1 MPNQNITQRRGGTS
15 SSSCLPITN
24 ADIEDG
30 SNRKR
35 RKYKFDIHVSPYDRT
50 SIVRWILLVVLSIT
64 IASFIWKPILTLAG
78 FKPKS
83 VPQHNNQGSS
93 QEIIQQSQHV
103 TPHSN
108 NNIVHYSRA
117 LSQFSELSFA
127 LQNSDLVALYFAAS
141 WCPMSTPISIALD
154 RAFGNSNDVLISEG
168 EGRKKLSIVYVSSDK
183 TMEEY
188 NEYIKNRNWLA
199 IPFDS
204 PQRNQLKRHFST
216 CAHREL
222 KELGFDRKHE
232 IPTIIIID
240 SKSQGIITTNGADHV
255 DDMGEAALEHWNE
268 MKRWIDNA
276 SDNIA

>member
-15 SSSCLPITN
+15 SSSGLPITN
-24 ADIEDG
+24 ADIEEG

-35 RKYKFDIHVSPYDRT
+35 RRYKFDIHVSPYDRT

-78 FKPKS
+78 LKSQS
-83 VPQHNNQGSS
+83 VPQHNNRVSN
-93 QEIIQQSQHV
+93 QEIIQSQRV
-103 TPHSN
+103 TSHS
-108 NNIVHYSRA
+108 NNIVHNSRA

-154 RAFGNSNDVLISEG
+154 KAFGNSNDVLTSEK

-183 TMEEY
+183 TIEEY

-199 IPFDS
+199 VPFDS

-240 SKSQGIITTNGADHV
+240 SKSQGVITTSGADHI
-255 DDMGEAALEHWNE
+255 DDMGEAALDHWSD
-268 MKRWIDNA
+268 MKRWIEKA

>member
-1 MPNQNITQRRGGTS
+1 MPNHENITQRRGGKS
-15 SSSCLPITN
+15 SSSGLPITN
-24 ADIEDG
+24 ADIDDV

-50 SIVRWILLVVLSIT
+50 SIIRWIVVVLLSIT
-64 IASFIWKPILTLAG
+64 VASFIWKPILTLAG
-78 FKPKS
+78 LKPQS
-83 VPQHNNQGSS
+83 VPQHNTQDNN
-93 QEIIQQSQHV
+93 QEIILKSQHV
-103 TPHSN
+103 TSSS

-154 RAFGNSNDVLISEG
+154 RAFGNYDVLTSEN
-168 EGRKKLSIVYVSSDK
+168 EGKKKLAIVYVSSDK
-183 TMEEY
+183 TIEEY

-204 PQRNQLKRHFST
+204 PQRNQLKHHFYT

-232 IPTIIIID
+232 IPTIIVID

-255 DDMGEAALEHWNE
+255 DDMREAALDHWTD
-268 MKRWIDNA
+268 MKRWIDRA
-276 SDNIA
+276 SDNNV

>member
-15 SSSCLPITN
+15 SSSGLPITN

-30 SNRKR
+30 SDRKH

-50 SIVRWILLVVLSIT
+50 SIVRWIVVVLLSIT
-64 IASFIWKPILTLAG
+64 VSSFIWKPIMTLAG
-78 FKPKS
+78 LKPQS
-83 VPQHNNQGSS
+83 VQQHNNQDNNR
-93 QEIIQQSQHV
+93 EIIQQSQHV
-103 TPHSN
+103 TSHS
-108 NNIVHYSRA
+108 NNIVHYSRE

-141 WCPMSTPISIALD
+141 WCPMSTPVSIALD
-154 RAFGNSNDVLISEG
+154 RAFGNSNNVLTSEG
-168 EGRKKLSIVYVSSDK
+168 EGMKKLSIVYVSSDE
-183 TMEEY
+183 TIEEY

-199 IPFDS
+199 VPFDS
-204 PQRNQLKRHFST
+204 EQRNQIKRHFYT

-240 SKSQGIITTNGADHV
+240 SQSQGIITTNGADHV
-255 DDMGEAALEHWNE
+255 DDMGEAALDHWID
-268 MKRWIDNA
+268 MKRWIDEA
-276 SDNIA
+276 SNKVA